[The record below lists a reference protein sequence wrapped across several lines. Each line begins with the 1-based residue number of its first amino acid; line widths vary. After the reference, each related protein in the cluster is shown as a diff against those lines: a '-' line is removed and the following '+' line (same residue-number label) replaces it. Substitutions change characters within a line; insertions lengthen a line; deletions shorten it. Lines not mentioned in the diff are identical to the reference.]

1 MDVLARLQPLDFVLV
16 VVWALGV
23 GWGLQTGLVRQLGM
37 LLGVYVAAVA
47 AGALYVQGGQ
57 AMAQAFGRELLPRW
71 EFIAYTAIFVVIFG
85 LTGLI
90 VWRTYSLSRAGGKFG
105 SDNLLGALFG
115 AIWGALL
122 LIAIVT
128 ILRDFTAT
136 PWRGQEVAQQAIQR
150 QLQAS
155 QVAAVLH
162 DILAPLWQ
170 VMAPWFPASVPTRF

>member
-1 MDVLARLQPLDFVLV
+1 VDVLSRLQPLDFVLV

-47 AGALYVQGGQ
+47 AGALYDQGGQ
-57 AMAQAFGRELLPRW
+57 AMARGFGRDLLPRW
-71 EFIAYTAIFVVIFG
+71 EFIAYVAIFVVIFG

-90 VWRTYSLSRAGGKFG
+90 VWRASPQSRSSRKFG
-105 SDNLLGALFG
+105 SDNLLGALVG

-128 ILRDFTAT
+128 MVRYFVAT
-136 PWRGQEVAQQAIQR
+136 PWRGQEVSQQAVVR

-155 QVAAVLH
+155 QVAAMLH
-162 DILAPLWQ
+162 DVLAPLWQ
-170 VMAPWFPASVPTRF
+170 VMAPWFPAAVPSRF